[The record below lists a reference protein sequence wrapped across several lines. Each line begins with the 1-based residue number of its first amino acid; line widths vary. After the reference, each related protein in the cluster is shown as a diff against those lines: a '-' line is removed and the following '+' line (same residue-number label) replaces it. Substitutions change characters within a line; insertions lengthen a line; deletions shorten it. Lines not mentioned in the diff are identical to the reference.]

1 MNVAL
6 LSTFL
11 FGPFNILSA
20 WLVGRGK
27 ISGWVVLVAV
37 QLGMVAF
44 GIATGYWG
52 FVMNLGMVAVGVLN
66 YTKWRNKDK
75 LHSLDEVAEEF
86 GVNLNEE

>member
-27 ISGWVVLVAV
+27 ISGWMVLVAV

-66 YTKWRNKDK
+66 YMKWRNKDK
-75 LHSLDEVAEEF
+75 LYSLDEVAAEF
-86 GVNLNEE
+86 GVNLDDE